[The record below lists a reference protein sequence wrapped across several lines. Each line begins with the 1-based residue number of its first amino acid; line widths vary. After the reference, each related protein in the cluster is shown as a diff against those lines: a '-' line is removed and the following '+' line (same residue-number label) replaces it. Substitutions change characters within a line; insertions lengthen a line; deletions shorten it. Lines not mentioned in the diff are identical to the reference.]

1 MAKGDKEAKGDKPA
15 KAGKSEKAP
24 KAEKSVKAP
33 KVPGEKK
40 GEQCL
45 YLRYEFL
52 KSCFTVVLRSR
63 HFLGGSASL
72 RSRSR
77 LRLRRNWVGFSCSS
91 YRQKKDAPGG
101 SGSRQLNM

>member
-24 KAEKSVKAP
+24 KAEKAVKAP

-77 LRLRRNWVGFSCSS
+77 LRLQLLQLQAKKGRSRWFRLQTIKYVISS
-91 YRQKKDAPGG
+91 
-101 SGSRQLNM
+101 SV